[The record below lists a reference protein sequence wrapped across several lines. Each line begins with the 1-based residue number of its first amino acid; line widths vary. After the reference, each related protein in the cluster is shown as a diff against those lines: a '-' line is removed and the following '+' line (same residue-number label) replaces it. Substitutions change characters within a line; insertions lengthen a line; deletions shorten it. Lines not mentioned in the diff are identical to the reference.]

1 MCNRNAGKRL
11 DLQIQ
16 WIIRNKK
23 KKKIIQ
29 FLMFLLNSFQK
40 ETNKT
45 SDKRTE
51 KKNLPC
57 RQSSTFDKQ

>member
-23 KKKIIQ
+23 EKDNTV
-29 FLMFLLNSFQK
+29 FMFLLNSFEK

-45 SDKRTE
+45 SDKIPE
-51 KKNLPC
+51 KKKSSM
-57 RQSSTFDKQ
+57 QSSTFGKQ